1 LTKQNKEV
9 FAMKKLLSMLMV
21 LALAVSMFAVSA
33 MAEGNAI
40 ITAISDDPQQ
50 MDPTLNSYARSSQVL
65 QNLFKGLYK
74 LDAEGAT
81 FVPAM
86 AESVDISEDQL
97 TYTFTLRDG
106 LKWSDGSDLTAY
118 DFEYS
123 WLRVLDPNV
132 LSKAASDMFIVKNG
146 EAFNKGECAAEDVG
160 IKATD
165 EKTFV
170 VTLENITPWFLMLT
184 STTSFLPVSKAAVE
198 ADENWAWAPETYVC
212 NGPYMLDTY
221 ASLDK
226 IILVKN
232 PNYYDADAVKLDS
245 VQYSIIQEA
254 ATELLA
260 YKNGDINVSMNLN
273 QQGITD
279 FAGTDEL
286 YQLPRIGIQYCDF
299 NTSLPEFSDKRVR
312 QAFAMSIDR
321 KVLLQAMGVVEQP
334 VYGFVP
340 YAQPSLTDASK
351 SYRDIA
357 GDMFAE
363 DVEAA
368 KALMAEAGYPNGEGF
383 PTVTI
388 VTQNSTQQSILAQV
402 LGDMWKTNLGIN
414 YELQTFESSVY
425 WDELDEGHF
434 SVDRNGYTCDYSDP
448 SANLKIWTTGSNA
461 YENRWDDETYD
472 NMFKAT
478 LPMTDPAEREAALI
492 EAEKYLVDEMPAM
505 PVYSMETQFLVKPV
519 VKGVIANPIGHLN
532 FEYASVEG

>member
-1 LTKQNKEV
+1 
-9 FAMKKLLSMLMV
+9 MKKLLSMLMV

-505 PVYSMETQFLVKPV
+505 PVYSMETQFLVKPE